1 MASIRRDKHAVQR
14 AGNAGLIAS
23 VVIALAGV
31 LLGAGAAYVGKF
43 GAIAEANRHA
53 TLNENSIAEITAPQP
68 TERALVVRQ
77 VIERFP
83 LERFAVKAPVVAEP
97 AIARPKIVIILD
109 DIGLDPDI
117 AHRAFALPGP
127 VSFSILPYANDVR
140 SLADK
145 AADSAGDVMLHLPME
160 PHGDEDP
167 GPNALRS
174 DMSAGVFLRAL
185 QWNLSRFDNY
195 VGVNNHMG
203 SKLTANSAAMKT
215 VLGALKD
222 SDVFFVDSV
231 TSKDSVAYRTALQIG
246 APVLPRDVFLD
257 PTPNNRDV
265 VRRQLRLVE
274 QIALETGYVV
284 AIAHPRPETLDVLG
298 PWLTSVRARGF
309 ELTTPSALL
318 DSRSPALFATM
329 AERRLTAPY

>member
-1 MASIRRDKHAVQR
+1 MASIRRDKRAIQR

-23 VVIALAGV
+23 VLIALAGIV
-31 LLGAGAAYVGKF
+31 LGAGAAYVGKF
-43 GAIAEANRHA
+43 GAIAEANRDE
-53 TLNENSIAEITAPQP
+53 TLPEIKIAEFAPPEATGREQ
-68 TERALVVRQ
+68 VVRR

-83 LERFAVKAPVVAEP
+83 LERFAVKEPVVVEP
-97 AIARPKIVIILD
+97 AIVRPKIVIILD

-117 AHRAFALPGP
+117 ANDAFALPGP
-127 VSFSILPYANDVR
+127 ISFAILPYAEDVQI
-140 SLADK
+140 LAEK
-145 AADSAGDVMLHLPME
+145 AAESAGDVILHLPME

-174 DMSAGVFLRAL
+174 NMSAGVFLRAL

-222 SDVFFVDSV
+222 SDVYFVDSV
-231 TSKDSVAYRTALQIG
+231 TSNNSVAYRTALQIG

-257 PTPNNRDV
+257 PTPHNRDV

-284 AIAHPRPETLDVLG
+284 AIGHPRPETLDILG
-298 PWLTSVRARGF
+298 PWLTSVSARGF

-318 DSRSPALFATM
+318 ESRSPALFATT
-329 AERRLTAPY
+329 AERRL